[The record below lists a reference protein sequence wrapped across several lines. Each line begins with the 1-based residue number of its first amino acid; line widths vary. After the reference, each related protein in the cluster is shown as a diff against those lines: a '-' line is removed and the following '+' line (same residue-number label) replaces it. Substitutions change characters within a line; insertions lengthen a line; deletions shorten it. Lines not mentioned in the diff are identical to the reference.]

1 MKLSTNLKT
10 FVEFDVNRIWP
21 LEQESILEK
30 CHQIE
35 YFFKDY
41 DLSIIK
47 IKLKKPHQA
56 PRNKGVI
63 NGNKKG
69 PEGFSLKE
77 TFSYV

>member
-1 MKLSTNLKT
+1 M
-10 FVEFDVNRIWP
+10 NRIWP
-21 LEQESILEK
+21 QEFFKEKKFSILEK

-47 IKLKKPHQA
+47 IKLKKPHQP

-69 PEGFSLKE
+69 TEEIKQEPMHAKSTTYPE
-77 TFSYV
+77 